1 MHDFKKI
8 TKNWNNW
15 LLSEQQTK
23 KPEITAGSTHCRS
36 YSNLKDAGLPEDLHP
51 FQVSA
56 AVMVPSEGGEKEAVG
71 WLTTAFTKKGEKI
84 AYAASA
90 VSGAAKQKVLQKG
103 GKAIIFKDGATTG
116 IGGDIQALAELL
128 AQLKID
134 AGDDGKY
141 TVKWTGDDK
150 WQGFTVDIASGK
162 QKVDYCKGAPTQPAE
177 KTNIEK
183 DDICNDNLVLKV
195 QKSYSKRL
203 PGVQMKNASPK
214 IVISVCKIQRVL
226 NGILGTAFPTSE
238 IDGVIGPKTM
248 KALQK
253 AYHLMKPAKA
263 KALKESIKSIRE
275 MEMAE
280 EDDWDCDDWKKH
292 GYKSKKACCKANK
305 DADTGDSCKTKGKT
319 QKRTRKKR

>member
-1 MHDFKKI
+1 
-8 TKNWNNW
+8 
-15 LLSEQQTK
+15 
-23 KPEITAGSTHCRS
+23 
-36 YSNLKDAGLPEDLHP
+36 
-51 FQVSA
+51 
-56 AVMVPSEGGEKEAVG
+56 
-71 WLTTAFTKKGEKI
+71 
-84 AYAASA
+84 
-90 VSGAAKQKVLQKG
+90 
-103 GKAIIFKDGATTG
+103 
-116 IGGDIQALAELL
+116 
-128 AQLKID
+128 
-134 AGDDGKY
+134 
-141 TVKWTGDDK
+141 
-150 WQGFTVDIASGK
+150 
-162 QKVDYCKGAPTQPAE
+162 VDYCKGAPTQPAQ